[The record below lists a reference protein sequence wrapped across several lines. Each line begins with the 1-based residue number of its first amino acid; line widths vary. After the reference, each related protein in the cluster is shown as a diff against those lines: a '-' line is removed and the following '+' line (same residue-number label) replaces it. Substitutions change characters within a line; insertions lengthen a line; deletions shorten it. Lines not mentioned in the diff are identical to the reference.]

1 MHVFRRSVVGLSS
14 GADFISAFYLG
25 TTRVIMHAF
34 RRSVVGLSPGADFGL
49 GAFSLGGLGCLS
61 TFSTFANELRVLPG
75 PRALLYALGAL
86 GGGQLLCVGVLLGF
100 RAIDDD
106 Y

>member
-1 MHVFRRSVVGLSS
+1 MAFISASQRGVTTRHYTCNYACFRRSVVGLSS
-14 GADFISAFYLG
+14 
-25 TTRVIMHAF
+25 
-34 RRSVVGLSPGADFGL
+34 GADFGL
-49 GAFSLGGLGCLS
+49 GAFSLGGLGCFS

>member
-1 MHVFRRSVVGLSS
+1 MFGRSVVGISS
-14 GADFISAFYLG
+14 
-25 TTRVIMHAF
+25 
-34 RRSVVGLSPGADFGL
+34 GADFGL
-49 GAFSLGGLGCLS
+49 GAFSLGGLGCFS

-75 PRALLYALGAL
+75 PRALLYALAAL

-100 RAIDDD
+100 RALDDD